1 MMTPEQIVQVDQVI
15 DLLRPDLAAV
25 VWIMR
30 DGSVETRGVRVS
42 RAVLAQR
49 LRAIADA
56 LDAKALRRPT
66 VRDIEVLRH
75 RRAARSVARATAEV
89 WRRAGEALDRHRR
102 MCELA
107 VEVEELGHPADADRL
122 RSLADKLLR
131 EATR

>member
-1 MMTPEQIVQVDQVI
+1 M
-15 DLLRPDLAAV
+15 
-25 VWIMR
+25 
-30 DGSVETRGVRVS
+30 
-42 RAVLAQR
+42 
-49 LRAIADA
+49 
-56 LDAKALRRPT
+56 
-66 VRDIEVLRH
+66 RDIEARRRAAAKELVVTAVEPYRTGGPVDTARR
-75 RRAARSVARATAEV
+75 RRAARSVARATAEI